1 MSACRAPKEAVIRV
15 AVLWSRLS
23 GYFVD
28 CLAELASRGV
38 ELLIVHWPASANAPF
53 RFRDSDLPGTRY
65 LRTDIDRFG
74 RLEDLLRKFDPHAAL
89 VSGWM
94 DWLYIRTALVLRRR
108 GVVVI
113 GGMDNQWR
121 GHFKQV
127 IAPIC
132 AGWVL
137 RRTFSALWVPGER
150 SEQYARR
157 LGFRGV
163 RLWRGLYCGAS
174 KKFHAAGEV
183 RAREWLGRGE
193 WPRRFVFVGRY
204 EDVKGVPELL
214 EAYAKYRELCSEP
227 WELWCAGHGSLKLLV
242 SAARGVRD
250 LGFVQP
256 NGLPSVLADAGCFVL
271 PSRKEPWG
279 VALLEGAASGLPLI
293 CSDECGSHVEL
304 VREGFNGWVVRAGD
318 AAGLAAAMVRV
329 SSMSPKE
336 LSEFGKRSAD
346 LALAYTPE
354 RWAEYF
360 LEKYSE
366 LASSGRRSGRVAG

>member
-1 MSACRAPKEAVIRV
+1 MRV

-28 CLAELASRGV
+28 CLTELASRGV
-38 ELLIVHWPASANAPF
+38 ELLIVHWPAEASAPF
-53 RFRDSDLPGTRY
+53 AFCDSDLPGTRY
-65 LRTDIDRFG
+65 LRTDIDRLG
-74 RLEDLLRKFDPHAAL
+74 RLEDLLRKFDPDAAL

-108 GVVVI
+108 GVVVV
-113 GGMDNQWR
+113 GGIDNQWR
-121 GHFKQV
+121 AHSKQV
-127 IAPIC
+127 IGAMC

-137 RRTFSALWVPGER
+137 RRVFSALWVPGER
-150 SEQYARR
+150 AEQFARR

-174 KKFHAAGEV
+174 KKFRAAGEV
-183 RAREWLGRGE
+183 RAREWFGRGE

-227 WELWCAGHGSLKLLV
+227 WELWCAGHGSLKPLV

-256 NGLPSVLADAGCFVL
+256 SGLPSVLADSGCFVL
-271 PSRKEPWG
+271 PSRKEGWV
-279 VALLEGAASGLPLI
+279 VALLEGAASGLPVI
-293 CSDECGSHVEL
+293 CSDACGSHVEL

-346 LALAYTPE
+346 LAAAYTPE

-360 LEKYSE
+360 VEKYSE
-366 LASSGRRSGRVAG
+366 LASSRRRSGRIAG